1 MLKNLA
7 PLFFTAAGVASAGAV
22 GYVLVESGQFNGPS
36 QEISAPAPDEQ
47 AASKPQGLKVETE
60 NKEEKQSVAS
70 LPDASEQVAEP
81 VQEPSA
87 VLPRFEVLRVEK
99 DGSTVIAGIAQPDSR
114 IEIMDAADSNRIV
127 GEGTAL
133 ASGDYAIVLEKPL
146 STGRHELYIIS
157 TLKNGEKLQSADA
170 GLVEVPEASSDGG
183 PVVIVS
189 TPDAPTRVL
198 QAPETEVASK
208 VEEDTQIAALE
219 KVEPSMST
227 EESVQQTAGTP
238 DANSVTDGNTA
249 VSEPDVVEAE
259 QPPASAAATEPDAG
273 TTEPDN
279 EISQTEEVLEEQEAS
294 EPESVVAK
302 AEPQGDTPQAAK
314 VEKKPILIQAA
325 DVESGK
331 VYIAGVGEP
340 GDTVNIY
347 VGEDFLGSA
356 TIAGNGSFLFEGDY
370 DLKPGRYPIRADMV
384 EPGTTDVLARAEVSL
399 LHQPEVD
406 VAATV
411 PDQSPETSNTTVA
424 NVEKPPLPAD
434 ETQDIPSDQIRTD
447 TGPDTVEDAETTE
460 PVKPDMLQADNTQTP
475 KTETA
480 QVDNAVDN
488 DNPSITEIRTGSSV
502 IIRRGDSLWRVAR
515 RSYGA
520 GIRFTTI
527 FEANRDQVRN
537 PHLIYP
543 GQVLKVPEEARADA
557 DSDAG

>member
-70 LPDASEQVAEP
+70 LPGASEQAAEP

-87 VLPRFEVLRVEK
+87 ILPRFEVLRVEK

-198 QAPETEVASK
+198 QAPETEVALK

-227 EESVQQTAGTP
+227 EESVQQAAGTP
-238 DANSVTDGNTA
+238 DANSVADDNTA

-259 QPPASAAATEPDAG
+259 QPPASAVATEPDAD
-273 TTEPDN
+273 TTEPN
-279 EISQTEEVLEEQEAS
+279 SEISQTEEVLEEQEAS

-302 AEPQGDTPQAAK
+302 AEPQDDTPQAAK
-314 VEKKPILIQAA
+314 VVKKPILIQAA

-411 PDQSPETSNTTVA
+411 ADQSPDTSNTAVA
-424 NVEKPPLPAD
+424 NVETPPQPAA
-434 ETQDIPSDQIRTD
+434 ETQDNPSNQIRTD

>member
-227 EESVQQTAGTP
+227 EEPVQQEVGTP
-238 DANSVTDGNTA
+238 DTNSVTDDNTV

-259 QPPASAAATEPDAG
+259 QPPASAVATEPDAD
-273 TTEPDN
+273 TTEPDS

-302 AEPQGDTPQAAK
+302 AEPQDDTPQAAK
-314 VEKKPILIQAA
+314 VVKKPILIQAA

-411 PDQSPETSNTTVA
+411 ADQSPETSNTAVA
-424 NVEKPPLPAD
+424 NVETPPQPAA
-434 ETQDIPSDQIRTD
+434 ETQDNPSNQIRTD

-460 PVKPDMLQADNTQTP
+460 PVKPDMLQAGNTQTP

>member
-36 QEISAPAPDEQ
+36 QEISAPAPNEQ

-70 LPDASEQVAEP
+70 LPDASEQAAEP

-146 STGRHELYIIS
+146 SAGRHELYIIS

-183 PVVIVS
+183 PIVIVS

-227 EESVQQTAGTP
+227 EEPVQQAAGTP
-238 DANSVTDGNTA
+238 DANSVTDDNTA

-259 QPPASAAATEPDAG
+259 QPPASAVATEPDAD
-273 TTEPDN
+273 TTEPDS

-302 AEPQGDTPQAAK
+302 AEPQDDTPQAAK
-314 VEKKPILIQAA
+314 VVKKPILIQAA

-411 PDQSPETSNTTVA
+411 ADQSPETSNTTVD
-424 NVEKPPLPAD
+424 NVETPPQPTA
-434 ETQDIPSDQIRTD
+434 ETQDSPSNQIRTD

-460 PVKPDMLQADNTQTP
+460 PVKPDMLQAGNTQTP
-475 KTETA
+475 KTEIA

>member
-47 AASKPQGLKVETE
+47 VASKPQSLKVETE

-70 LPDASEQVAEP
+70 LPDASEQAAEP

-87 VLPRFEVLRVEK
+87 ILPRFEVLRVEK

-127 GEGTAL
+127 GKGTAL

-208 VEEDTQIAALE
+208 VEDDTQIAALE

-227 EESVQQTAGTP
+227 EEPVQQEAGTP
-238 DANSVTDGNTA
+238 DANSVADDNTA

-259 QPPASAAATEPDAG
+259 QPPASAVATEPDAD
-273 TTEPDN
+273 TTEPDS

-294 EPESVVAK
+294 EPESVVVK
-302 AEPQGDTPQAAK
+302 AEPEGDTPQAAK

-356 TIAGNGSFLFEGDY
+356 TIAGNGSFLFEGNY

-406 VAATV
+406 VVATV
-411 PDQSPETSNTTVA
+411 PDQSPETSNTKGA
-424 NVEKPPLPAD
+424 NVETPPLPAA
-434 ETQDIPSDQIRTD
+434 ETQNNPSDQIRTD

>member
-227 EESVQQTAGTP
+227 EEPVQQAAGTP
-238 DANSVTDGNTA
+238 DANSVTDDNTA

-259 QPPASAAATEPDAG
+259 QPPASAVATEPDAD
-273 TTEPDN
+273 TTEPDS

-294 EPESVVAK
+294 EPESVVVK
-302 AEPQGDTPQAAK
+302 AEPEDDTPQAAK
-314 VEKKPILIQAA
+314 VEKKPILIQAV

-347 VGEDFLGSA
+347 VGEDFLGST

-411 PDQSPETSNTTVA
+411 ADQSPETSNTTVA
-424 NVEKPPLPAD
+424 NVETPPQPAA
-434 ETQDIPSDQIRTD
+434 ETQDNPSNQIRTD

-460 PVKPDMLQADNTQTP
+460 PVKPDMLQAGNTQTS

>member
-47 AASKPQGLKVETE
+47 AAGKPQGLKVETE

-87 VLPRFEVLRVEK
+87 ILPRFEVLRVEK

-114 IEIMDAADSNRIV
+114 IEIMDAADSNRII

-227 EESVQQTAGTP
+227 EEPVQQAAGTP
-238 DANSVTDGNTA
+238 DANSVVDDNTA

-259 QPPASAAATEPDAG
+259 QPPASAVATEPDAD
-273 TTEPDN
+273 TTEPN
-279 EISQTEEVLEEQEAS
+279 SEISQTEEVLEEQEAS

-302 AEPQGDTPQAAK
+302 AEPQDDTPQAAK
-314 VEKKPILIQAA
+314 VVKKPILIQAA

-411 PDQSPETSNTTVA
+411 ADQSPETSNTTVA
-424 NVEKPPLPAD
+424 NVETPPQPAA
-434 ETQDIPSDQIRTD
+434 ETQDNPSNQIRTD

-460 PVKPDMLQADNTQTP
+460 PVKPDMLQAGNTQTP

>member
-133 ASGDYAIVLEKPL
+133 ASGDYAVVLEKPL

-227 EESVQQTAGTP
+227 EEPVQQAAGTP
-238 DANSVTDGNTA
+238 DANSVTDDNTA

-259 QPPASAAATEPDAG
+259 QPPASAVATEPDAD
-273 TTEPDN
+273 TTEPDS

-294 EPESVVAK
+294 EPESVVVK
-302 AEPQGDTPQAAK
+302 AEPEDDTPQAAK
-314 VEKKPILIQAA
+314 VEKKPILIQAV

-411 PDQSPETSNTTVA
+411 ADQSPETSNTTVA
-424 NVEKPPLPAD
+424 NVETPPQPAA
-434 ETQDIPSDQIRTD
+434 ETQDNPSNQIRTD

-460 PVKPDMLQADNTQTP
+460 PVKPDMLQAGNTQTS